1 MNFKYSNNVPPGT
14 NIIDEVQHY
23 SAAAEQTNESNIVD
37 DDTQVMHKQAK
48 YVYNNPKMIYNLKE

>member
-23 SAAAEQTNESNIVD
+23 GVAADQTNESNIVD

-48 YVYNNPKMIYNLKE
+48 YVYNNPKMI